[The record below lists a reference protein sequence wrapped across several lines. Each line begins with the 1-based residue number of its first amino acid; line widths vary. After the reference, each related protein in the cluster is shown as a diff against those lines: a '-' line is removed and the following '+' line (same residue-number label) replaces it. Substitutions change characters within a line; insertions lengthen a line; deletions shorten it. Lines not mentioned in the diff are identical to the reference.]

1 MQRLEG
7 TEKNIANKNTEKR
20 HIYFNYELQ
29 VNVNNIIS
37 FNKKACLSVPE
48 GIIRPVVSVSVL
60 K

>member
-7 TEKNIANKNTEKR
+7 TEKYIANKKTEKR

-37 FNKKACLSVPE
+37 FNQVGKLNNIK
-48 GIIRPVVSVSVL
+48 RF
-60 K
+60 